1 MGVRGPSTRRARR
14 TLRARVL
21 AAFGLALVIRLG
33 AGCFHGTCDH
43 GSWGEKYGWRCH
55 DDNDERG
62 PQRDIPP
69 EH

>member
-1 MGVRGPSTRRARR
+1 LPRARILLIVVVSLPLLL
-14 TLRARVL
+14 TTGCLR
-21 AAFGLALVIRLG
+21 GG
-33 AGCFHGTCDH
+33 CDH
-43 GSWGEKYGWRCH
+43 GSWGDKYGWRCH